1 MARAKSKPISPDN
14 PQERIEEHPAF
25 LLGKH
30 PTEDSFLAS
39 YGQQFVML
47 AAPPGTGK
55 GVGAVIPNLLSYP
68 DSMVVNDPKFEN
80 WEITS
85 GFRASAGHKV
95 YRFSPERLETHR
107 WNPLSAINRDP
118 LYRLGEI
125 RTIARVL
132 FVSDNPKNQEWYNK
146 AGNVFTAV
154 LLYLM
159 ETPHMPFTLPQAYEI
174 GSLGTGMGTW
184 AQQIIELRSTGPNA
198 LSFEALR
205 ELNGVF
211 EASKNKSSGWST
223 TVDIVRDVLSVYAEK
238 TVAWAVSGDDID
250 LSKAREEKMT
260 AYFSVT
266 EGSLKK
272 YGPLMNLF
280 FTQAIR
286 LNSKVIPE
294 QGGHCADGTLRYKYQ
309 LALLMDELAIM
320 GRIEILETAPALTRG
335 AGLRFFFI
343 FQGKDQLR
351 AIYGEEAANGIM
363 KAIHNEIV
371 FAPGDIKL
379 AEEYSRRLGNTTV
392 RVHNQSLNRQKHQ
405 VGAQGQTDSYSEQP
419 RPLMLPQDIN
429 ELPYDKQLIFVQ
441 GTKTT
446 PALKILAR
454 KIFYY
459 EEEVF
464 RSRENL
470 PPPPLPVGDASKI
483 DALTVPVRTVEAKVA
498 VADTKPMQAEQRQRW
513 NPRDTN
519 AQAIEVAQAATDKA
533 QPVEVEP
540 DPEPESVQAHDTHET
555 M

>member
-1 MARAKSKPISPDN
+1 MAKPLAYSPEN
-14 PQERIEEHPAF
+14 PQKRIEEYPAF

-30 PTEDSFLAS
+30 PTKDTFLAS

-80 WEITS
+80 WDITS

-95 YRFSPERLETHR
+95 FRFSPERLETHR
-107 WNPLSAINRDP
+107 WNPISAISRDP

-125 RTIARVL
+125 RTLARVL

-146 AGNVFTAV
+146 AGNVFTAI

-159 ETPHMPFTLPQAYEI
+159 ETPEMPCSLPQAYEI
-174 GSLGTGMGTW
+174 GALGTGIGVW
-184 AQQIIELRSTGPNA
+184 AHQVIEQRSSGPNP
-198 LSFEALR
+198 LSVETLR
-205 ELNGVF
+205 ELNGVL

-250 LSKAREEKMT
+250 FAKAREEKT
-260 AYFSVT
+260 TIYFSVT

-286 LNSKVIPE
+286 LNSKVLPE
-294 QGGHCADGTLRYKYQ
+294 QGGHCPDGTLRLKYQ
-309 LALLMDELAIM
+309 LALMMDEFAIM
-320 GRIEILETAPALTRG
+320 GRMEIMETAPALTRG
-335 AGLRFFFI
+335 AGLRFFLI
-343 FQGKDQLR
+343 FQGKDQIR
-351 AIYGEEAANGIM
+351 ATYGEEAANGIM

-379 AEEYSRRLGNTTV
+379 AEEYSKRLGNTTV
-392 RVHNQSLNRQKHQ
+392 RVQNQSFNKRDMNNR
-405 VGAQGQTDSYSEQP
+405 GQTDSYSEQA
-419 RPLMLPQDIN
+419 RPLMLPQEVN
-429 ELPYDKQLIFVQ
+429 ELPYEKQLIFIQ
-441 GTKTT
+441 GTKQTE
-446 PALKILAR
+446 PIKVLSR
-454 KIFYY
+454 KIFFY

-464 RSRENL
+464 RSRANMT
-470 PPPPLPVGDASKI
+470 PPPLPIGDASKI
-483 DALTVPVRTVEAKVA
+483 DALTVPVRTTEAKVA
-498 VADTKPMQAEQRQRW
+498 LSDEQPLRAEQEQRW
-513 NPRDTN
+513 SPRN
-519 AQAIEVAQAATDKA
+519 AEAPATHAEKLGCAAPDSNF
-533 QPVEVEP
+533 VEEG
-540 DPEPESVQAHDTHET
+540 SKHL
-555 M
+555 

>member
-1 MARAKSKPISPDN
+1 MGKAKSKPISPDN

-146 AGNVFTAV
+146 AGNVFTAM

-159 ETPHMPFTLPQAYEI
+159 ETPDMPFTLPQAYEI

-392 RVHNQSLNRQKHQ
+392 RVHNQSLNRQKHEI
-405 VGAQGQTDSYSEQP
+405 GARGQTDSYSEQP
-419 RPLMLPQDIN
+419 RPLMLPQEVN

-441 GTKTT
+441 GTQTT

-454 KIFYY
+454 KIYYY

-464 RSRENL
+464 KSREKL

-483 DALTVPVRTVEAKVA
+483 DALTVPVRTIESKVA

-513 NPRDTN
+513 NPKDK
-519 AQAIEVAQAATDKA
+519 ASEVAQAEADKA

-540 DPEPESVQAHDTHET
+540 DPEPAQADDTPET

>member
-1 MARAKSKPISPDN
+1 MARAKSKPFSPSN
-14 PQERIEEHPAF
+14 PQKRIDEHPAF

-154 LLYLM
+154 LLFLM
-159 ETPHMPFTLPQAYEI
+159 ETPDMPFTLPQAYEI

-184 AQQIIELRSTGPNA
+184 AQQVIELRSTGPNA

-238 TVAWAVSGDDID
+238 TVAWVVSGDDID
-250 LSKAREEKMT
+250 LSKAREEKTT

-266 EGSLKK
+266 EGALKK

-320 GRIEILETAPALTRG
+320 GRIESMETAPALTRG
-335 AGLRFFFI
+335 AGLRFFLI
-343 FQGKDQLR
+343 FQGKDQIR
-351 AIYGEEAANGIM
+351 AIYGEEAANAIM

-379 AEEYSRRLGNTTV
+379 AEEYSRRLGNKTV
-392 RVHNQSLNRQKHQ
+392 RVHNQSLNRQKHE
-405 VGAQGQTDSYSEQP
+405 VGARGQTDSYSEQP
-419 RPLMLPQDIN
+419 RPLMLPQEVN

-441 GTKTT
+441 GTKNT
-446 PALKILAR
+446 PPLKILAR
-454 KIFYY
+454 KIFFY

-464 RSRENL
+464 KARANM

-513 NPRDTN
+513 NPKDK
-519 AQAIEVAQAATDKA
+519 ASEVARAEAVKA
-533 QPVEVEP
+533 QPPEVEP
-540 DPEPESVQAHDTHET
+540 DPEPAQADDTPET

>member
-1 MARAKSKPISPDN
+1 
-14 PQERIEEHPAF
+14 
-25 LLGKH
+25 
-30 PTEDSFLAS
+30 
-39 YGQQFVML
+39 
-47 AAPPGTGK
+47 
-55 GVGAVIPNLLSYP
+55 
-68 DSMVVNDPKFEN
+68 
-80 WEITS
+80 
-85 GFRASAGHKV
+85 
-95 YRFSPERLETHR
+95 
-107 WNPLSAINRDP
+107 
-118 LYRLGEI
+118 
-125 RTIARVL
+125 
-132 FVSDNPKNQEWYNK
+132 
-146 AGNVFTAV
+146 
-154 LLYLM
+154 
-159 ETPHMPFTLPQAYEI
+159 
-174 GSLGTGMGTW
+174 
-184 AQQIIELRSTGPNA
+184 
-198 LSFEALR
+198 
-205 ELNGVF
+205 
-211 EASKNKSSGWST
+211 
-223 TVDIVRDVLSVYAEK
+223 
-238 TVAWAVSGDDID
+238 DID

-351 AIYGEEAANGIM
+351 AIYGEEAANAIM

-392 RVHNQSLNRQKHQ
+392 RVHNQSLNRQKHEIS
-405 VGAQGQTDSYSEQP
+405 ARGQTDSYSEQP

-464 RSRENL
+464 RSREKL

-483 DALTVPVRTVEAKVA
+483 DALTVPVRTLEAKVA

-513 NPRDTN
+513 NPKDK
-519 AQAIEVAQAATDKA
+519 ASEVAQAGADKA

-540 DPEPESVQAHDTHET
+540 DPEPVQAHDTPEP

>member
-30 PTEDSFLAS
+30 PTKDVFLAS

-107 WNPLSAINRDP
+107 WNTLSAISRDP

-146 AGNVFTAV
+146 AGNVFTAI

-159 ETPHMPFTLPQAYEI
+159 ETPEMPFTLPQTYEI
-174 GSLGTGMGTW
+174 GSLGTGIGTW
-184 AQQIIELRSTGPNA
+184 AQQIIELRSIGPNA
-198 LSFEALR
+198 LSFETLR
-205 ELNGVF
+205 ELNGVY

-223 TVDIVRDVLSVYAEK
+223 TVDILRDVLSVYAEK

-250 LSKAREEKMT
+250 FAKMREEKT
-260 AYFSVT
+260 TVYFSVT
-266 EGSLKK
+266 EGNLKK

-294 QGGHCADGTLRYKYQ
+294 QGGHCPDGTLRYKYQ
-309 LALLMDELAIM
+309 LGLLMDELAIM
-320 GRIEILETAPALTRG
+320 GRIESMETAPALTRG
-335 AGLRFFFI
+335 AGLRFFLI
-343 FQGKDQLR
+343 FQGKDQIR
-351 AIYGEEAANGIM
+351 DIYGENAANGIM

-454 KIFYY
+454 KIFFY

-464 RSRENL
+464 KARANML
-470 PPPPLPVGDASKI
+470 PPPLPVGDATKI
-483 DALTVPVRTVEAKVA
+483 DALTVPVRTIEAKVA
-498 VADTKPMQAEQRQRW
+498 VADPKPMQAEQRQRW
-513 NPRDTN
+513 NPK
-519 AQAIEVAQAATDKA
+519 EKAADAVPAKPDA
-533 QPVEVEP
+533 AESVDEP
-540 DPEPESVQAHDTHET
+540 DPEPTPVQADDTLET

>member
-1 MARAKSKPISPDN
+1 M
-14 PQERIEEHPAF
+14 
-25 LLGKH
+25 
-30 PTEDSFLAS
+30 
-39 YGQQFVML
+39 ML

-107 WNPLSAINRDP
+107 WNPLRAINRDP

-154 LLYLM
+154 LLFLM
-159 ETPHMPFTLPQAYEI
+159 ETPDMPFTLPQAYEI

-184 AQQIIELRSTGPNA
+184 AQQVIELRSTGPNA
-198 LSFEALR
+198 LTVETLR
-205 ELNGVF
+205 ELNGVL

-320 GRIEILETAPALTRG
+320 GRIESMETAPALTRG
-335 AGLRFFFI
+335 AGLRFFLI
-343 FQGKDQLR
+343 FQGKDQIR
-351 AIYGEEAANGIM
+351 DIYGEEAANAIM

-379 AEEYSRRLGNTTV
+379 SEEYSRRLGNTTV
-392 RVHNQSLNRQKHQ
+392 RVHNQSLNRQKHE
-405 VGAQGQTDSYSEQP
+405 VGARGQTDSYSEQP
-419 RPLMLPQDIN
+419 RPLMLPQEIN

-441 GTKTT
+441 GTQTT

-464 RSRENL
+464 KSREKL

-498 VADTKPMQAEQRQRW
+498 VADPKPMQAEQRQRW
-513 NPRDTN
+513 NPKDT
-519 AQAIEVAQAATDKA
+519 ASQPVQAEADTA
-533 QPVEVEP
+533 QPPEVEP
-540 DPEPESVQAHDTHET
+540 DPEPAQADEPPET

>member
-30 PTEDSFLAS
+30 PTKDVFLAS

-107 WNPLSAINRDP
+107 WNTLSAISRDP

-146 AGNVFTAV
+146 AGNVFTAI

-159 ETPHMPFTLPQAYEI
+159 ETPEMPFTLPQTYEI
-174 GSLGTGMGTW
+174 GSLGTGIGTW
-184 AQQIIELRSTGPNA
+184 AQQIIELRSIGPNA
-198 LSFEALR
+198 LSFETLR
-205 ELNGVF
+205 ELNGVY

-223 TVDIVRDVLSVYAEK
+223 TVDILRDVLSVYAEK

-250 LSKAREEKMT
+250 FAKMREEKT
-260 AYFSVT
+260 TVYFSVT
-266 EGSLKK
+266 EGNLKK

-294 QGGHCADGTLRYKYQ
+294 QGGHCPDGTLRYKYQ
-309 LALLMDELAIM
+309 LGLLMDELAIM
-320 GRIEILETAPALTRG
+320 GRIESMETAPALTRG
-335 AGLRFFFI
+335 AGLRFFLI
-343 FQGKDQLR
+343 FQGKDQIR
-351 AIYGEEAANGIM
+351 DIYGENAANGIM

-419 RPLMLPQDIN
+419 RPLMLPQEVN
-429 ELPYDKQLIFVQ
+429 ELPYDKQLIFIQ

-446 PALKILAR
+446 PPLKILAR
-454 KIFYY
+454 KIFFY

-464 RSRENL
+464 KARANM

-483 DALTVPVRTVEAKVA
+483 DALTVPVRTIEAKVA
-498 VADTKPMQAEQRQRW
+498 VADAKPMQAEQRQRW
-513 NPRDTN
+513 NPKEKAAN
-519 AQAIEVAQAATDKA
+519 AASAKPDAA
-533 QPVEVEP
+533 QPVDEP
-540 DPEPESVQAHDTHET
+540 DPEPTPAQADDTLDT

>member
-1 MARAKSKPISPDN
+1 MAKAKSQPISPDN

-30 PTEDSFLAS
+30 PTKDVFLAS

-107 WNPLSAINRDP
+107 WNTLSAISRDP

-146 AGNVFTAV
+146 AGNVFTAI

-159 ETPHMPFTLPQAYEI
+159 ETPEMPFTLPQTYEI
-174 GSLGTGMGTW
+174 GSLGTGIGTW
-184 AQQIIELRSTGPNA
+184 AQQIIELRSIGPNA
-198 LSFEALR
+198 LSFETLR
-205 ELNGVF
+205 ELNGVY

-223 TVDIVRDVLSVYAEK
+223 TVDILRDVLSVYAEK

-250 LSKAREEKMT
+250 FAKMREEKT
-260 AYFSVT
+260 TVYFSVT
-266 EGSLKK
+266 EGNLKK

-294 QGGHCADGTLRYKYQ
+294 QGGHCPDGTLRYKYQ
-309 LALLMDELAIM
+309 LGLLMDELAIM
-320 GRIEILETAPALTRG
+320 GRIESMETAPALTRG
-335 AGLRFFFI
+335 AGLRFFLI
-343 FQGKDQLR
+343 FQGKDQIR
-351 AIYGEEAANGIM
+351 DIYGENAANGIM

-419 RPLMLPQDIN
+419 RALMLPQEVN
-429 ELPYDKQLIFVQ
+429 ELPYDKQLIFIQ

-446 PALKILAR
+446 PPLKILAR
-454 KIFYY
+454 KIFFY

-464 RSRENL
+464 KARANL

-483 DALTVPVRTVEAKVA
+483 DALTVPVRTIEAKVA
-498 VADTKPMQAEQRQRW
+498 VADAKPMQAEQRQRW
-513 NPRDTN
+513 NPKGKAAN
-519 AQAIEVAQAATDKA
+519 AVPAKPDAA
-533 QPVEVEP
+533 QPVDEP
-540 DPEPESVQAHDTHET
+540 DPEPTPVQADDTLET

>member
-1 MARAKSKPISPDN
+1 MSQAASKYSPDN
-14 PQERIEEHPAF
+14 PQKRIEEYPAF

-30 PTEDSFLAS
+30 PTKDSFLAS

-55 GVGAVIPNLLSYP
+55 GVGEVIPNLLSYP

-80 WEITS
+80 WDITS
-85 GFRASAGHKV
+85 GFRKAAGHKV
-95 YRFSPERLETHR
+95 FRFSPERLETHR
-107 WNPLSAINRDP
+107 WNPLASISRDH

-125 RTIARVL
+125 RTMASVL

-159 ETPHMPFTLPQAYEI
+159 ETPGMPCTLPQAYEI
-174 GSLGTGMGTW
+174 GSLGTGMGAW
-184 AQQIIELRSTGPNA
+184 AQQVIDQRSSGKEA
-198 LSFEALR
+198 LSAETLR
-205 ELNGVF
+205 ELGGVL

-223 TVDIVRDVLSVYAEK
+223 TADIVRDVLSMYAEK
-238 TVAWAVSGDDID
+238 TVAWAVSGDENSPDNID
-250 LSKAREEKMT
+250 FSKVREERT
-260 AYFSVT
+260 TIYFSVT

-286 LNSKVIPE
+286 LNSKVLPE

-309 LALLMDELAIM
+309 LALMMDEFAIM
-320 GRIEILETAPALTRG
+320 GRMEIMETAPALTRG
-335 AGLRFFFI
+335 AGLRFFLI
-343 FQGKDQLR
+343 FQGKDQIR
-351 AIYGEEAANGIM
+351 ATYGEEAANGIM

-392 RVHNQSLNRQKHQ
+392 RVQNQSLNRQRHEI
-405 VGAQGQTDSYSEQP
+405 GARGQTDSFSEQP
-419 RPLMLPQDIN
+419 RPLLLPQEVN

-446 PALKILAR
+446 APMKILAR
-454 KIFYY
+454 KIFFY
-459 EEEVF
+459 EEEIF
-464 RSRENL
+464 RNRANL

-483 DALTVPVRTVEAKVA
+483 DALTVPVRVVDKKAA
-498 VADTKPMQAEQRQRW
+498 VSSPHAEQLQQEHGKRW
-513 NPRDTN
+513 TPGAGATVPEVPPAPQPNPVPPSID
-519 AQAIEVAQAATDKA
+519 
-533 QPVEVEP
+533 EP
-540 DPEPESVQAHDTHET
+540 SDGL
-555 M
+555 